1 MSVSDAAR
9 IELFA
14 EIVIILLLFSI
25 VLELSFRR
33 LWDMRQLVF
42 GIGSA
47 ELLLS
52 SLLIGGVILATGSS
66 WQTATALGLA
76 LALSSTA
83 LVLPLF
89 GTKSPVGRASF
100 SMLLFEDVMLVL
112 IIFALGVLGSLGGGD
127 RGERR

>member
-1 MSVSDAAR
+1 
-9 IELFA
+9 
-14 EIVIILLLFSI
+14 
-25 VLELSFRR
+25 
-33 LWDMRQLVF
+33 MRQLVF

-83 LVLPLF
+83 LVLPMV
-89 GTKSPVGRASF
+89 GTQSPVGRASF
-100 SMLLFEDVMLVL
+100 SMLLFEGGQLVP
-112 IIFALGVLGSLGGGD
+112 IIFAPGVLARLGGGAD
-127 RGERR
+127 LDSLYRLLRVGGEPTIALR

>member
-1 MSVSDAAR
+1 
-9 IELFA
+9 
-14 EIVIILLLFSI
+14 
-25 VLELSFRR
+25 
-33 LWDMRQLVF
+33 MRQLVF

-83 LVLPLF
+83 LVLPMV
-89 GTKSPVGRASF
+89 GTQSPVGRASF
-100 SMLLFEDVMLVL
+100 SMLLFEAVMLVP
-112 IIFALGVLGSLGGGD
+112 IIVALGVLGPLGGGAD
-127 RGERR
+127 LDSLFRVRWVGGETVLALLLLGRRVWPRLCRQPAGTH

>member
-1 MSVSDAAR
+1 MSISDAER
-9 IELFA
+9 LEPFA
-14 EIVIILLLFSI
+14 EIGISLLLFSI
-25 VLELSFRR
+25 GLELSFRR

-83 LVLPLF
+83 LVLPMV
-89 GTKSPVGRASF
+89 GTQRPVGRAS
-100 SMLLFEDVMLVL
+100 
-112 IIFALGVLGSLGGGD
+112 D
-127 RGERR
+127 RKRAG